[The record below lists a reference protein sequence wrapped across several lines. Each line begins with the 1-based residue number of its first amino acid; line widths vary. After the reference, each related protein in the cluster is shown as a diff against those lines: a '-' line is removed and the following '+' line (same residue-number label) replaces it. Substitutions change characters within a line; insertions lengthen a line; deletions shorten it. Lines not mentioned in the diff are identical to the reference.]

1 MADNQLKINYIL
13 FLIRT
18 VRYIGTL
25 SDDDGENVFIY
36 DMVFDFVDF
45 LLLDIYLL
53 MSSIFTLKSP
63 LPSSN
68 AHLVNS

>member
-45 LLLDIYLL
+45 LLLGIYLL
-53 MSSIFTLKSP
+53 MSSIVTLKSP